1 MEVGLYDAGYR
12 HLHLDDCW
20 AAKERNATGFPYP
33 EIDHFPNGESA
44 PAATSAEK
52 PSSRSFGVARQR
64 ELAPYPSPSCPFF
77 VSFHLAHRGSPL
89 LVAGDRGLVSSAE
102 LLRAAGMKPVIDY
115 IHSRGLRFGICKQ
128 PCRLFPVPGA
138 GQQPRPLNGI
148 IDCHAAPVL

>member
-1 MEVGLYDAGYR
+1 LIERLRGRNHFGNNGSHCHCRLGASGLMAVADAMVSSGLRDAGWLYINMDGGWASHR
-12 HLHLDDCW
+12 DSSTGHLVPDS
-20 AAKERNATGFPYP
+20 YQ
-33 EIDHFPNGESA
+33 FPNGGS
-44 PAATSAEK
+44 PPG
-52 PSSRSFGVARQR
+52 PS
-64 ELAPYPSPSCPFF
+64 
-77 VSFHLAHRGSPL
+77 RGSPL